1 MEKLNKE
8 NKNYDGLTNH
18 KVNYCEWCGNK
29 TKMGKTTQP
38 ETPILEFIE
47 DKIDKVGRE
56 EVWGVNSDW
65 SLMDLDS
72 DFEAELLVYD
82 GMLNAIDKRIV
93 CEVCMRQDD
102 EMYMKYYSEMEEE
115 IVFEVYNPDDDED
128 NEGDNEIRFDSDF

>member
-1 MEKLNKE
+1 MRKDK
-8 NKNYDGLTNH
+8 

-29 TKMGKTTQP
+29 TSMGKTTQA

-56 EVWGVNSDW
+56 EVWGVNGDW
-65 SLMDLDS
+65 SLMNLDS

-82 GMLNAIDKRIV
+82 GMLNALDKRIV

-102 EMYMKYYSEMEEE
+102 ELYMRYYSEMEEE
-115 IVFEVYNPDDDED
+115 IVFEIYNPDDEED
-128 NEGDNEIRFDSDF
+128 NGGDNEIRFDSDF